1 MSVQIVLVRG
11 AGRKKEQAMGTSRRG
26 GSAFTLIELLVVI
39 AIIAVLI
46 GILLP
51 SLGKAREQARSLKCA
66 VNTRTIATGVNTYA
80 SQYRVLPASYFYPT
94 TRTGTEWRL
103 EDNYYNAPHDNGYVH
118 WSYFLIAEG
127 GGVPEDAF
135 RCPTV
140 SKGGAPRTNPGTDDA
155 DREAWQQGDPN
166 DPTLIDRQAKRIAYT
181 GNAAIFPRNKFTSQ
195 DPANERVDRFVNQAW
210 VDASIFGPSK
220 VILATEFAP
229 GDDWRAISTATA
241 DQGMGISKSHRS
253 INPFLA
259 DSSTPDDPY
268 SELNRLYAGDP
279 PRWRYPSIKAG
290 ELELTKVDPKSFG
303 ATGAIANGAPLINA
317 VGRHHPGGDRAYGG
331 NANFVF
337 LDGHTETM
345 TVRQTIEKNLWGDK
359 FYSLS
364 GYGTGVK
371 LFDSAK
377 D

>member
-1 MSVQIVLVRG
+1 METPRCG
-11 AGRKKEQAMGTSRRG
+11 GR
-26 GSAFTLIELLVVI
+26 AFTLIELLVVI

-51 SLGKAREQARSLKCA
+51 SLGKAREQARTLKCA

-80 SQYRVLPASYFYPT
+80 AQYRVLPASYLYPKT
-94 TRTGTEWRL
+94 KTGTDWAI

-135 RCPTV
+135 RCPTAPN
-140 SKGGAPRTNPGTDDA
+140 GGAPRTNPGTDAA
-155 DREAWQQGDPN
+155 DRETWQQGDPD
-166 DPTLIDRQAKRIAYT
+166 DPNLIDRQAKRMAYT
-181 GNAAIFPRNKFTSQ
+181 GNAAIFPRNKFTTQ
-195 DPANERVDRFVNQAW
+195 DPDNERVDRFVQESW
-210 VDASIFGPSK
+210 IDGSTFGPSR

-229 GDDWRAISTATA
+229 GENWRAVSTATV
-241 DQGMGISKSHRS
+241 DQGRGISKSHRS
-253 INPFLA
+253 INPFLS

-268 SELNRLYAGDP
+268 SETNRLYPGDP
-279 PRWRYPSIKAG
+279 PRFRYPSIKRG
-290 ELELTKVDPKSFG
+290 EVELTQVDPKLYG
-303 ATGAIANGAPLINA
+303 ATGAIANGSPLINA
-317 VGRHHPGGDRAYGG
+317 VGRHHAGADRAYGG
-331 NANFVF
+331 NANYVF
-337 LDGHTETM
+337 MDGHTESLNI
-345 TVRQTIEKNLWGDK
+345 RQTLERNLWGDK

-371 LFDSAK
+371 LFDAAK